1 MNNQSLLPADHMR
14 LLYKTIDRRLYGHIA
29 FYKRGPCDQETAS
42 KPYRESNPFVI
53 GQYSVSGADD
63 GRLEVFGSVVFL
75 LNEIRRSIKGFVD
88 DNNAWNE
95 TRRRLKGEADI
106 AGVDLEYDQ
115 KTRDFVILIAT
126 HARNL
131 CDLIARFN
139 DRSIPRLNY
148 EGVPDGTVTLRE
160 LFDSLIHNRY
170 YYFDGGCV
178 RDLFSDRFKKR
189 NSALSGRFMGYG
201 FDIVDFVKGISELI
215 EEVTVGDI
223 AQLLRWKFKQFTADS
238 EPQDVV
244 WLIQNVHAF
253 SELLQTK
260 VQENEYQFMMS
271 LMFDELA
278 GSMERVGVP
287 PPHGRTVETQEVI
300 FESPSIGIA
309 PNLNSREF
317 EIRVRCAVGV
327 QDQDLGGED
336 LKDHTVSVG
345 FEAFLGKVNEAF
357 GNDRVLTD
365 RSRRFVRTA
374 AS

>member
-1 MNNQSLLPADHMR
+1 ML
-14 LLYKTIDRRLYGHIA
+14 LLYKKVDRRLYGHVA
-29 FYKRGPCDQETAS
+29 FYKRGQLDQEYES
-42 KPYRESNPFVI
+42 KPYRASSPFVI
-53 GQYSVSGADD
+53 GRYSVNGDD
-63 GRLEVFGSVVFL
+63 RLEVFGSVVFL
-75 LNEIRRSIKGFVD
+75 LKEIRRSIKGFVD
-88 DNNAWNE
+88 DNNAWNDN
-95 TRRRLKGEADI
+95 RSRLKGEADI

-148 EGVPDGTVTLRE
+148 EGVPDGAVTLRE
-160 LFDSLIHNRY
+160 LFDTLIHNRY

-178 RDLFSDRFKKR
+178 RDLFSDHFKKKS
-189 NSALSGRFMGYG
+189 SALAGRFMGYG

-215 EEVTVGDI
+215 DEVTVRDL

-238 EPQDVV
+238 KPQDVI

-253 SELLQTK
+253 SELLKAK
-260 VQENEYQFMMS
+260 VQAKGYQFMMS
-271 LMFDELA
+271 LMFDDLA
-278 GSMERVGVP
+278 GSVERVGSVRTAP
-287 PPHGRTVETQEVI
+287 GRTVETQQVI

-309 PNLNSREF
+309 PNLNSRAF
-317 EIRVRCAVGV
+317 EIRVRCAIGV
-327 QDQDLGGED
+327 QDQELGREN

-345 FEAFLGKVNEAF
+345 FEAFLGKVNGAF
-357 GNDRVLTD
+357 GNDRVLTGQ
-365 RSRRFVRTA
+365 SGRFVSAA